1 MENATKRPNNNSSKK
16 KNRGID
22 EESKSFLIS

>member
-1 MENATKRPNNNSSKK
+1 MENATKGQTTTLLK